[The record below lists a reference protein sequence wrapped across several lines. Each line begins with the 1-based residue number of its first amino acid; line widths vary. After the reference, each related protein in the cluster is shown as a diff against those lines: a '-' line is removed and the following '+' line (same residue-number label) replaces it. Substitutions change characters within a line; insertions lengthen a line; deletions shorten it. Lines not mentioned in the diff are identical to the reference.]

1 MKNILKFTALLT
13 LPLMLTLPAQ
23 AMTATQRVEVE
34 QEVQQADGSFLT
46 VMKTPE
52 QVLPGDLMVYTVSY
66 FNDKQD
72 VTDNFQLDMPIPAE
86 ITYIEGSADLSGAR
100 VVYSVDNGQTFTS
113 RNALSVV
120 SSTGETRAASA
131 NDITHIRWTLS
142 QSIQPGNGGEIRFK
156 GRLK

>member
-66 FNDKQD
+66 FNDKQ
-72 VTDNFQLDMPIPAE
+72 
-86 ITYIEGSADLSGAR
+86 LS
-100 VVYSVDNGQTFTS
+100 
-113 RNALSVV
+113 L
-120 SSTGETRAASA
+120 
-131 NDITHIRWTLS
+131 IHI
-142 QSIQPGNGGEIRFK
+142 
-156 GRLK
+156 